1 MIKFPRYSS
10 KVKAMWK
17 GPWWKIGREIGALK
31 RKIFACF
38 PNLISYDDIS
48 QLKLPLVSQVIILSF
63 LRC

>member
-48 QLKLPLVSQVIILSF
+48 QLKLPLVN
-63 LRC
+63 